1 MIPKGSRRVFQLR
14 CGSVIFPRVERY
26 SCYQAPCHAAPMSPP
41 LKAGYSF
48 PNELGP
54 IISADIEI
62 NRTSLREIPH
72 TVPCHG
78 EAMSWQGRIR
88 VKEPKVWRLRYP
100 TEEHRPVVVL
110 AGSEHL

>member
-1 MIPKGSRRVFQLR
+1 MRIGDFPPSGALFVLPGPLSRCADV
-14 CGSVIFPRVERY
+14 
-26 SCYQAPCHAAPMSPP
+26 AA
-41 LKAGYSF
+41 AEGGYSF

-88 VKEPKVWRLRYP
+88 VKEPKVGRLRYP